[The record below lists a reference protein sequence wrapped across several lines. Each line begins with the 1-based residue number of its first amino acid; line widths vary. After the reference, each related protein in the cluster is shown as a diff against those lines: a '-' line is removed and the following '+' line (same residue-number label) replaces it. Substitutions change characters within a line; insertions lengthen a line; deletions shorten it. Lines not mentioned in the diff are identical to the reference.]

1 MGRRIGGASMFRQAQ
16 QPYVAK
22 SVAAQQPLCVA
33 VGLCCKT
40 INVFGQAEA
49 RLFSNHAFE

>member
-1 MGRRIGGASMFRQAQ
+1 MFRQAQ
-16 QPYVAK
+16 QPYALK
-22 SVAAQQPLCVA
+22 NRATQQPLCVA